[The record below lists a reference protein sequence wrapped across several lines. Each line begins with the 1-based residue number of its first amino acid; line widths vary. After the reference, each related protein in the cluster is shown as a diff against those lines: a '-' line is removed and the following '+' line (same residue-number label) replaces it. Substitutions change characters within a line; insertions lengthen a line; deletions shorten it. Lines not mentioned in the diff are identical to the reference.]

1 MFTLA
6 MCLAKRSVVSIV
18 VIKPASPIHA
28 SHYWETAMD
37 TSRTQSNHKPMPEVG
52 LPAPDI
58 LGQLDA
64 SKAHDPNYKDG
75 RVWSLVYYLNEE
87 HSDFIKDAYHRFA
100 CENGLNPT
108 AFKSLK
114 KFETDVISAT
124 ADILHGTQDVCGV
137 VTSGGTE
144 SCLMAVKTYRDMAR
158 DKRRVKRPEMI
169 MAESAHVAWFKASE
183 YFGVKIR
190 LVPLLDDFSPDL
202 RKLKRM
208 INRNT
213 VMILG
218 SAPEYPHGT
227 IDPIAAMGEIAQKHK
242 IPLHVDA
249 CVGGFILP
257 FMEMNGEDLPLW
269 DYRVPGV
276 TSISADI
283 HKYGYAAKGASTI
296 TYRNLDYLRYQ
307 MFVYENWPGGVFASS
322 ALLGTRPG
330 GAYAAAWGVLQYF
343 GKEGYR
349 QLARDTL
356 EAVSRMK
363 AGVAEIP
370 ELEVMGNPQGP
381 LFAYKSIDPEL
392 NIYAVGDQ
400 MDAMG
405 WQVNRNQHPP
415 GLHAMVTAQHLKVV
429 DQYLA
434 DLRQSVDVVKA
445 NPELG
450 KEGGAATYGMLA
462 YVPLRGM
469 VKKKVLD
476 MYSQQYKAGGGELDL
491 SAETSGPDTQK
502 SLVERLLAWW
512 VVRQT
517 RKSSGG

>member
-1 MFTLA
+1 M
-6 MCLAKRSVVSIV
+6 SV
-18 VIKPASPIHA
+18 H
-28 SHYWETAMD
+28 
-37 TSRTQSNHKPMPEVG
+37 QPMPTSG
-52 LPAPDI
+52 QTSSDI
-58 LGQLDA
+58 FEKLDRF
-64 SKAHDPNYKDG
+64 KQEDPNYKNG
-75 RVWSLVYYLNEE
+75 KVWSLVYYIDEA
-87 HSDFIKDAYHRFA
+87 HQDFHKEAYFKFA

-114 KFETDVISAT
+114 KMENDIISAT
-124 ADILHGTQDVCGV
+124 ADILNGTDEVCGV

-158 DKRRVKRPEMI
+158 DKRRVKKPEMI
-169 MAESAHVAWFKASE
+169 IPESAHVAWYKASE

-190 LVPLLDDFSPDL
+190 MIPLLEDLTPDL
-202 RKLKRM
+202 NAMKKM

-227 IDPIAAMGEIAQKHK
+227 IDPIEKMGAIAQKHN

-257 FMEMNGEDLPLW
+257 FMAMNGVELPKW

-296 TYRNLDYLRYQ
+296 TYRNLDYLKYQ
-307 MFVYENWPGGVFASS
+307 MFVQPNWSGGVFASS

-330 GAYAAAWGVLQYF
+330 GAYAAAWATLQYF
-343 GKEGYR
+343 GKEGY
-349 QLARDTL
+349 QKLAKETY
-356 EAVSRMK
+356 EAVNKLKDGIK
-363 AGVAEIP
+363 AIP
-370 ELEVMGNPQGP
+370 ELDIMGNPQGP
-381 LFAYKSIDPEL
+381 LFAYQSVDPNV

-400 MDAMG
+400 MDAKG
-405 WQVNRNQHPP
+405 WQVNRNQKPD

-429 DQYLA
+429 DQYLS
-434 DLRQSVDVVKA
+434 DLKESVAIVKA
-445 NPELG
+445 NPELANQ
-450 KEGGAATYGMLA
+450 GGAATYGMMA
-462 YVPLRGM
+462 HIPMRGM

-476 MYSQQYKAGGGELDL
+476 IYSGLYKAGGGHMDL
-491 SAETSGPDTQK
+491 SAESDSNPNDGEASKKGLIDRI
-502 SLVERLLAWW
+502 LNWYVA
-512 VVRQT
+512 RQT
-517 RKSSGG
+517 KKSMK

>member
-1 MFTLA
+1 MTNNIHKA
-6 MCLAKRSVVSIV
+6 M
-18 VIKPASPIHA
+18 
-28 SHYWETAMD
+28 
-37 TSRTQSNHKPMPEVG
+37 
-52 LPAPDI
+52 PDI
-58 LGQLDA
+58 GQDSSEILRQLDNF
-64 SKAHDPNYKDG
+64 KEHDPNYKEG
-75 RVWSLVYYLNEE
+75 RVWSLVYYLDED
-87 HSDFIKDAYHRFA
+87 HSAFIKDSYHKFA

-124 ADILHGTQDVCGV
+124 ADILNGTEEVCGV

-144 SCLMAVKTYRDMAR
+144 SCLMAVKAYRDMAKETR
-158 DKRRVKRPEMI
+158 GITSPEMV
-169 MAESAHVAWFKASE
+169 MPESAHVAWFKASE

-190 LVPLLDDFSPDL
+190 LVPLLDDLTPDMK
-202 RKLKRM
+202 KLKKLV
-208 INRNT
+208 NRNT

-227 IDPIAAMGEIAQKHK
+227 IDPIAEMGEIAQKKK

-257 FMEMNGEDLPLW
+257 FMEMNGEEMPLW

-283 HKYGYAAKGASTI
+283 HKYGYAAKGASTL

-307 MFVYENWPGGVFASS
+307 MFVNQDWPGGVFASS

-330 GAYAAAWGVLQYF
+330 GAYAAAWAVLQYF
-343 GKEGYR
+343 GKAGYR
-349 QLARDTL
+349 TLAKDTL
-356 EAVSRMK
+356 EAVNTLK
-363 AGVAEIP
+363 AGVRAIP
-370 ELEVMGNPQGP
+370 ELEIMGNPKGP
-381 LFAYKSIDPEL
+381 LFAYKSISPDL

-405 WQVNRNQHPP
+405 WQVNRNQFPS

-429 DQYLA
+429 DQYII
-434 DLRQSVDVVKA
+434 DLQTAVDTVKA
-445 NPELG
+445 NPALAEQ
-450 KEGGAATYGMLA
+450 GGAATYGMLA
-462 YVPLRGM
+462 HVPLRGM
-469 VKKKVLD
+469 VKKKVLE
-476 MYSQQYKAGGGELDL
+476 MYSEQYRAGGGELDL
-491 SAETSGPDTQK
+491 AAESGSSGGGKLGDK
-502 SLVERLLAWW
+502 ILAWW
-512 VVRQT
+512 VARQT

>member
-1 MFTLA
+1 MPDTGQGSADVLRQ
-6 MCLAKRSVVSIV
+6 L
-18 VIKPASPIHA
+18 
-28 SHYWETAMD
+28 ETF
-37 TSRTQSNHKPMPEVG
+37 KE
-52 LPAPDI
+52 
-58 LGQLDA
+58 
-64 SKAHDPNYKDG
+64 HDPNYKDG
-75 RVWSLVYYLNEE
+75 RVWSLVYYLDED
-87 HSDFIKDAYHRFA
+87 HSAFLKESYHRFA

-124 ADILHGTQDVCGV
+124 ADILNGSKDVCGV

-158 DKRRVKRPEMI
+158 DKRRVKHPEMI
-169 MAESAHVAWFKASE
+169 MPETAHVAWFKASE

-190 LVPLLDDFSPDL
+190 LVPLLDDLTPNL
-202 RKLKRM
+202 KKLKRM

-227 IDPIAAMGEIAQKHK
+227 IDPIEAMGEIAQKRK

-257 FMEMNGEDLPLW
+257 FMEMNGEELPLW

-307 MFVYENWPGGVFASS
+307 MFVYQDWPGGVFASS

-343 GKEGYR
+343 GKSGYR
-349 QLARDTL
+349 ALARDTL
-356 EAVSRMK
+356 EAVNRLK
-363 AGVAEIP
+363 AGVENIP

-381 LFAYKSIDPEL
+381 LFAYKSISPDL

-405 WQVNRNQHPP
+405 WQVNRNQFPS
-415 GLHAMVTAQHLKVV
+415 GLHAMVTAQHLQVV

-434 DLRQSVDVVKA
+434 DLEKAVEIVKA
-445 NPELG
+445 NPELAG
-450 KEGGAATYGMLA
+450 QGGAATYGMLA
-462 YVPLRGM
+462 HVPLRGM
-469 VKKKVLD
+469 VKKKVLE
-476 MYSQQYKAGGGELDL
+476 MYSQQYRAGGGELDM
-491 SAETSGPDTQK
+491 SAESGSAGGEKGPVD
-502 SLVERLLAWW
+502 RMLAWW
-512 VVRQT
+512 VARQT
-517 RKSSGG
+517 RRSSGG